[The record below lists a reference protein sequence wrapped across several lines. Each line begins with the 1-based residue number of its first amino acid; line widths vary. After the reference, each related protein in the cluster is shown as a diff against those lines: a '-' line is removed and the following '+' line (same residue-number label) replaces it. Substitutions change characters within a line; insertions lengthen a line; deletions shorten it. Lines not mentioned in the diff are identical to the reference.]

1 MLATADRESRT
12 VQSPHISSEHFL
24 LGAVAYGRGL
34 GSSILANAGLQAY
47 ALRAHLAQVGWT
59 KEEVSHGYG
68 VSTRPVFLASVR
80 HADAL
85 GHREIEP
92 EHIILGL
99 EDEQAGGGAATA
111 LVHFCIDVSGT
122 RQTIIERISHGPDST
137 KAA

>member
-59 KEEVSHGYG
+59 KIGRAHV
-68 VSTRPVFLASVR
+68 
-80 HADAL
+80 
-85 GHREIEP
+85 
-92 EHIILGL
+92 
-99 EDEQAGGGAATA
+99 
-111 LVHFCIDVSGT
+111 
-122 RQTIIERISHGPDST
+122 
-137 KAA
+137 